1 MLRNRDIATTGSHKE
16 TKGWRVSPE
25 PSECWSYEERSP
37 AGAIHGEMLP
47 EAQDQS
53 REETG

>member
-1 MLRNRDIATTGSHKE
+1 MLRNRDVATKGSHKE